1 MMNLATI
8 ALAILIGVLCLL
20 AGVTMVGAILIERR
34 NPPVGT
40 FAAVNGAKL
49 HHVHVQGPVDP
60 ALPPVVF
67 IHGASGNLK
76 DQMLPLRP
84 LLEGKAEMLFL
95 DRPGHGWSE
104 RGGPGNATPAGQA
117 RTIAA
122 LMDSLGIGPAIIVG
136 HSFGGAVAGALA
148 LERPDKVKGLVFLSA
163 ASHPWPGRK
172 TSWYYPIAAHPVW
185 GPLFANIIALPAGL
199 QRMERGLACV
209 FSPNAVPADYRAATS
224 VELVLRPVNFRHNA
238 QDVESLYDHTVAAAQ
253 RYPSIK
259 VPTLVVSGDS
269 DTVVYEEI
277 HSLGLARDIPGAK
290 LVWIEGLG
298 HKPDHVAPDLVVAA
312 IGAVSGAPVSLTG
325 DVDALAKT
333 VAARLSGDTN
343 GPYDACTDGA
353 PPVLT
358 GSQG

>member
-1 MMNLATI
+1 MGEFVEVEGIKVHLTDHPAGPD
-8 ALAILIGVLCLL
+8 ADLL
-20 AGVTMVGAILIERR
+20 PM
-34 NPPVGT
+34 
-40 FAAVNGAKL
+40 
-49 HHVHVQGPVDP
+49 
-60 ALPPVVF
+60 VF

-76 DQMLPLRP
+76 DQMVPLRP

-104 RGGPGNATPAGQA
+104 RGGPENSTPAGQA
-117 RTIAA
+117 RAIAS
-122 LMDSLGIGPAIIVG
+122 LMDVLGIGPAIIVG

-172 TSWYYPIAAHPVW
+172 TSWYYPIAAHRLA

-209 FSPNAVPADYRAATS
+209 FSPNAVPADYRKATS

-238 QDVESLYDHTVAAAQ
+238 QDVESLYDHTVMASP
-253 RYPSIK
+253 RYPSIA
-259 VPTLVVSGDS
+259 VPTVVVSGDS

-290 LVWIEGLG
+290 LVWIAGLG

-312 IGAVSGAPVSLTG
+312 IGQVAGAPAGLTG
-325 DVDALAKT
+325 DLDALAKST
-333 VAARLSGDTN
+333 IARLAGDAN
-343 GPYDACTDGA
+343 GPYELCTDGA
-353 PPVLT
+353 PPAIAPA
-358 GSQG
+358 GP